1 MKQLSLGTAV
11 LGAALVAAPVL
22 AYAQMPVDIGKREYT
37 LSCAVCHGASGK
49 GDGSLVEYLKKSP
62 TDLTKIQKN
71 NKGVFPFARVYGVI
85 DGRVPVGVHG
95 PREMQ
100 VFGNEYRADAA
111 ELTRGFG
118 IGPKD
123 AESYVRGRIIS
134 LIGYIYTLQVK

>member
-1 MKQLSLGTAV
+1 MKQLCLGTVV
-11 LGAALVAAPVL
+11 LGAALVVAPML

-37 LSCAVCHGASGK
+37 LTCTVCHGDSGK
-49 GDGSLVEYLKKSP
+49 GDGPLVEFLKKPP

-71 NKGVFPFARVYGVI
+71 NNGVFPFARLYRVI
-85 DGRVPVGVHG
+85 DGRVPVGAHG

-100 VFGNEYRADAA
+100 VFGSEYREDAA

-118 IGPKD
+118 ISPKD
-123 AESYVRGRIIS
+123 AELYVRGRIIS